1 MSNFVN
7 LFHILIVGS
16 LFLYVGIAREKT
28 KKFLYPVLLGL
39 GIVVILYHLYKAI
52 GFMQKNKKEK
62 RYWISLIHIVLVGP
76 LMVFIGINKEKTSR
90 KYYEML
96 LLLAFASVGYHG
108 YYLVRGDV

>member
-1 MSNFVN
+1 MSKFVH

-39 GIVVILYHLYKAI
+39 GIVVILYHFYKLMAH
-52 GFMQKNKKEK
+52 KNKKEK
-62 RYWISLIHIVLVGP
+62 RYWISLIHILLVGP